1 MISVRFLKPLTVTL
15 ASAALVALPFAGGA
29 FADSGQPQPAPT
41 VTPGVKTTPTVTPGV
56 KTTPTT
62 KPTAPVKTGR
72 PTATD
77 ENARPK
83 RPVSTAHER
92 ETTASTLYLKEH
104 RSPASLD
111 VSVNPTR
118 VKQGASYGVTI
129 VVRGASA
136 GTAATITSP
145 EGKSYRVS
153 LDQRTV
159 TKTLTVPAKA
169 KLGAKTVTVKVGNRT
184 ATAQFTVVRGGDHR
198 DDHRHEGK

>member
-1 MISVRFLKPLTVTL
+1 VRFLKPLTVTL

-29 FADSGQPQPAPT
+29 FADSGRPQPAPT
-41 VTPGVKTTPTVTPGV
+41 VTPS
-56 KTTPTT
+56 T
-62 KPTAPVKTGR
+62 KPTAPVTTGR

-77 ENARPK
+77 ENTRPK
-83 RPVSTAHER
+83 HPASTAPKR
-92 ETTASTLYLKEH
+92 ETTVSTLALTQH
-104 RSPASLD
+104 RRPLSLD
-111 VSVNPTR
+111 VSVNPTH

-136 GTAATITSP
+136 GKAATITSP

>member
-41 VTPGVKTTPTVTPGV
+41 VTPGVKTTQKVTPGV

-83 RPVSTAHER
+83 RPTSTAHER
-92 ETTASTLYLKEH
+92 ETTTSTLYLKE
-104 RSPASLD
+104 RRTSLD

-129 VVRGASA
+129 VVKGASA
-136 GTAATITSP
+136 GKAATITSP

-198 DDHRHEGK
+198 DDRRHEGK